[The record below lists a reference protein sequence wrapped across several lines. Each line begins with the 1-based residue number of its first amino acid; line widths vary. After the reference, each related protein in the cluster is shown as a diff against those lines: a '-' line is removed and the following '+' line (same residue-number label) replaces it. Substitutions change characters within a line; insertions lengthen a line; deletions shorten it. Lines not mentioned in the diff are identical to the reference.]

1 MLKTAIFV
9 DDYLLL
15 LDLLSKIEEEFPLLE
30 YTIFGDESFAQS
42 LENTA
47 EGYIET
53 DLSLIKDAELLIMLA
68 KPLKDDEN
76 IIRNFDGS
84 IIDITDYEFSIDA
97 EVFKVIEP
105 VRKIL
110 RNIAVPITD
119 TTVTVSLPVC
129 IYGKHGVEDLMQ
141 QTRSIFTF
149 DENEN
154 MVFHNRIAFN
164 KHFNPV
170 TAGLMVG
177 KTVDDYASAGGDVSV
192 RISPLSTVF
201 EIDIFAKDVFSLKDD
216 EGYFPI
222 ESFFTASD
230 ISERSDIAVIP
241 RRNSYTFVGDYV
253 RVLIED
259 VMKKLR
265 EVIR

>member
-9 DDYLLL
+9 NDYLLL
-15 LDLLSKIEEEFPLLE
+15 LDFLSKLENEFPLME
-30 YTIFGDESFAQS
+30 YTIFGDEAFAES

-47 EGYIET
+47 EGYVET

-68 KPLKDDEN
+68 KPLKDDEKV
-76 IIRNFDGS
+76 IKNFDGT
-84 IIDITDYEFSIDA
+84 IIDITGYEFSKDA
-97 EVFKVIEP
+97 EVFMIAEP

-110 RNIAVPITD
+110 QNIAVPVSD
-119 TTVTVSLPVC
+119 VSVTLSLPVC
-129 IYGKHGVEDLMQ
+129 IFGKHGVEDLMQ

-149 DENEN
+149 DNVDN
-154 MVFHNRIAFN
+154 LVFHDRIAFN

-170 TAGLMVG
+170 TAGLVVG
-177 KTVDDYASAGGDVSV
+177 KTVDDFVEAGGDISV

-201 EIDIFAKDVFSLKDD
+201 EIDIFAKDVFALKSDD
-216 EGYFPI
+216 GYFPI
-222 ESFFTASD
+222 ESFFTAAD
-230 ISERSDIAVIP
+230 ISERNDVAVIP

-265 EVIR
+265 EVVG